1 MSADTLVYP
10 LANGAVLHDKYTI
23 LNVLNAGGFGITYL
37 ALDNAHSRY
46 VVIKECM
53 PAAYAAR
60 DQHTG
65 FVHPHSEELRHS
77 FELSVA
83 NSKQEADVLADLHHP
98 GIVELFDR
106 FDANGTTYYVME
118 NIHGQTLHDMKT
130 ARAISGQNMTPE
142 QISTLLFNLLDI
154 LEYLHSHDVYH
165 CDIKPG
171 NIFVQPGGQPK
182 LIDFGAVRTKTLQ
195 HQGLVQ
201 VTPGYTPP
209 EFYPGR
215 RSEIGPWCDIYG
227 LGATFYEL
235 LTKQVPI
242 PADQRSVVDRNPKV
256 TSFADLRE
264 RFPMNFLSGIDKA
277 MSVDERARFYSA
289 KIWRDYINTMA
300 AAGTLNTSTAPQ
312 ANSVLNKSI
321 MQPRSPLQV
330 STAQRAAA
338 PTARPAISP
347 APRPAA
353 SPAPRPAASP
363 APPRLASPTARPAT
377 QKPTLPATHRRPHY
391 AAHKPT
397 QASSSSSVAI
407 PIIIALIAVIA
418 VIWLACK

>member
-1 MSADTLVYP
+1 MSEDTLVYP
-10 LANGAVLHDKYTI
+10 LANGTVLNDKYAI

-37 ALDNAHSRY
+37 ALDNLHSRY

-53 PAAYAAR
+53 PAAYAYR
-60 DQHTG
+60 DPETG
-65 FVHPHSEELRHS
+65 YIHPHNEQTKHS

-83 NSKQEADVLADLHHP
+83 NSKQEAEVLAGLHHP
-98 GIVELFDR
+98 GIVKLFDR

-118 NIHGQTLHDMKT
+118 NIQGQTLHDMKT
-130 ARAISGQNMTPE
+130 ARAISGQDMTPE
-142 QISTLLFNLLDI
+142 QISTLLHNLLDI

-171 NIFVQPGGQPK
+171 NIFVQSGGQPK

-215 RSEIGPWCDIYG
+215 RAEIGPWCDIYG

-235 LTKQVPI
+235 LTKQTPI

-256 TSFADLRE
+256 TANTELRG
-264 RFPMNFLSGIDKA
+264 RYSMNFLSGVDKA

-289 KIWRDYINTMA
+289 KAWRDYIKTMG
-300 AAGTLNTSTAPQ
+300 AAGNLNT
-312 ANSVLNKSI
+312 
-321 MQPRSPLQV
+321 
-330 STAQRAAA
+330 A
-338 PTARPAISP
+338 PTNKTTSVFN
-347 APRPAA
+347 
-353 SPAPRPAASP
+353 
-363 APPRLASPTARPAT
+363 
-377 QKPTLPATHRRPHY
+377 KPKIHRRPQ
-391 AAHKPT
+391 T
-397 QASSSSSVAI
+397 SSSSSGAGT
-407 PIIIALIAVIA
+407 IIIVLLVVIA
-418 VIWLACK
+418 IIWMLCQ